1 MLKGVEL
8 RTVRQATDGC
18 RPRDARTAV
27 QLAYSALTLT
37 EAAEFI
43 TRTPDDRTRLR
54 LFFEFCRG
62 VDEAGAA
69 ALSLVDTEPHLT
81 GLQRFDALLAAIAE
95 HVTSRFGAPGP
106 RWAENTDRFLTTP
119 WWVSSLPS
127 ARVQALAG
135 TPAAFR
141 RRGIYLDRADLGQDG
156 AAPMHRPGVD

>member
-1 MLKGVEL
+1 MLKGMEL
-8 RTVRQATDGC
+8 RTVRRARGRC

-27 QLAYSALTLT
+27 QPPTNALTLP
-37 EAAEFI
+37 EVAEFI

-62 VDEAGAA
+62 ADEAGPAA
-69 ALSLVDTEPHLT
+69 VSLVDTEPHLT

-95 HVTSRFGAPGP
+95 HVTSRFGVPGP
-106 RWAENTDRFLTTP
+106 PWAENTNRFLTSP
-119 WWVSSLPS
+119 WWVSPLPS

-135 TPAAFR
+135 FR
-141 RRGIYLDRADLGQDG
+141 RRGIYLDGRDLGQDG